1 MKRWL
6 NTKEVMSN
14 FMVNNIYVAIVGL
27 NLNTTNQ
34 LKSLFQSAINTQ
46 FKIIWTNIANT
57 QLDLVILNQ
66 NFIESPAASKI
77 KTKNIPIITIQH
89 DKNKENIIENN
100 HLFLPFSDINN
111 LKEWIKVNI
120 KLKINTSFNPKED
133 INILEKFNI
142 IFQSSH
148 SNFFQCYIN
157 NEQSFIIDKKMH
169 EIWVEDNFEFRPTN
183 NLNIKPL
190 DFNQAVNL
198 RQRKKKYDLSLWLW
212 NFFWST
218 TQSTPKLDEST
229 YYKLKHWP
237 QLSKNI
243 PKETLKITSCLQH
256 GANIQIIA
264 KHLNIDRELVSKFIC
279 IAIACNLIEVI
290 HEDKANFK
298 LHSKENSD
306 MTIMSFFSKIRKK
319 LGI

>member
-27 NLNTTNQ
+27 SLNTTNQ

-46 FKIIWTNIANT
+46 FKIIWTNIAST

-100 HLFLPFSDINN
+100 NLFLPFSDINN

-148 SNFFQCYIN
+148 SNFSNVILIMN
-157 NEQSFIIDKKMH
+157 KVLLLI
-169 EIWVEDNFEFRPTN
+169 
-183 NLNIKPL
+183 
-190 DFNQAVNL
+190 
-198 RQRKKKYDLSLWLW
+198 RKCMK
-212 NFFWST
+212 FG
-218 TQSTPKLDEST
+218 
-229 YYKLKHWP
+229 
-237 QLSKNI
+237 
-243 PKETLKITSCLQH
+243 LKIILNFDQL
-256 GANIQIIA
+256 IILI
-264 KHLNIDRELVSKFIC
+264 LNR
-279 IAIACNLIEVI
+279 
-290 HEDKANFK
+290 
-298 LHSKENSD
+298 
-306 MTIMSFFSKIRKK
+306 
-319 LGI
+319 